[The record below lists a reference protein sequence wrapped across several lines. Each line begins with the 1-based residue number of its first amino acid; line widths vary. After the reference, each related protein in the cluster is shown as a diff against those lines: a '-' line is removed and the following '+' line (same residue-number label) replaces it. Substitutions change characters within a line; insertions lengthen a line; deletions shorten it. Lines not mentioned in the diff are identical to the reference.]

1 MEKHKLLALVKK
13 IGNYFDDYKNPTA
26 IYNSLWND
34 VYIKQLVSKLSAED
48 IVFFCFLVPV
58 YLKGQDIDET
68 YDRIETNMYAVELI
82 EIYNTEPEVD
92 CPDCHNGQEPCDYC
106 DGTGETECRRCDGN
120 GEEDC
125 DYCGGSGM
133 DEDSG
138 EECDMCEGSGRMTC
152 GRCNGSGEESC
163 NYCGGD
169 GDVNCSN
176 CDATGKIYSDEQ
188 VEVQYLDY
196 ISWSGRWKGY
206 FFDKNPDQQLDSE
219 DARNFHN
226 NSQTI
231 YLGMS
236 EEITEEYTGYDNGDM
251 LLYVTKDTKDLNLRK
266 QSDRIYT

>member
-1 MEKHKLLALVKK
+1 MEKHKLISLVNKTSS
-13 IGNYFDDYKNPTA
+13 YFDEYSTPTSV
-26 IYNSLWND
+26 YSSLWD
-34 VYIKQLVSKLSAED
+34 DIHFKPLLERMSSED
-48 IVFFCFLVPV
+48 IIFYSFLIPIKI
-58 YLKGQDIDET
+58 KGQDIDET
-68 YDRIETNMYAVELI
+68 YDRIETNMYSVELV

-92 CPDCHNGQEPCDYC
+92 CPDCHNGQEPCDNC
-106 DGTGETECRRCDGN
+106 DGTGEEECRRCDGN

-133 DEDSG
+133 DEDAG

-169 GDVNCSN
+169 GETNCSN
-176 CDATGKIYSDEQ
+176 CDATGNIYSDEK

-196 ISWSGRWKGY
+196 VSWSGRWKEY
-206 FFDKNPDQQLDSE
+206 FFRAKPDEQLDYE
-219 DARNFHN
+219 DTKNFGF

-231 YLGMS
+231 YLGRY
-236 EEITEEYTGYDNGDM
+236 EEISEEYTGYENGDV

-266 QSDRIYT
+266 QSDRIYP

>member
-1 MEKHKLLALVKK
+1 MEKHKLLSLVNKTSS
-13 IGNYFDDYKNPTA
+13 YFGEYNTPTSV
-26 IYNSLWND
+26 YNSLWND
-34 VYIKQLVSKLSAED
+34 IHFKPLLDRMSAED
-48 IVFFCFLVPV
+48 IIFYSFLVPIK
-58 YLKGQDIDET
+58 LKEQDIDES

-92 CPDCHNGQEPCDYC
+92 CPECHNGHIPCDNC
-106 DGTGETECRRCDGN
+106 DGTGEVECGVCDGA

-125 DYCGGSGM
+125 RFCGGSGM
-133 DEDSG
+133 DEDAG
-138 EECDMCEGSGRMTC
+138 EECDMCEGDGKQTC
-152 GRCNGSGEESC
+152 EHCNGYTTESC

-169 GDVNCSN
+169 GDTNCYD
-176 CDATGKIYSDEQ
+176 CDSTGNIYSDEQ

-206 FFDKNPDQQLDSE
+206 FFDKKPDEQLDEE
-219 DARNFHN
+219 DTKNFGF

-231 YLGMS
+231 LLGMS

-266 QSDRIYT
+266 QSDRIYP